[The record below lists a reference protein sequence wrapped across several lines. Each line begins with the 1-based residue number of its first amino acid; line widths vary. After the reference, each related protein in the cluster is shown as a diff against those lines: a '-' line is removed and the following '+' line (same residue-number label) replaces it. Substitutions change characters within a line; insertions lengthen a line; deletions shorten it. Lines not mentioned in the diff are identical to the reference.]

1 MYLKAYAGIYI
12 STEESLRSLQIMENT
27 AKTSLNDLFHL

>member
-1 MYLKAYAGIYI
+1 MYLKAHAGIYI
-12 STEESLRSLQIMENT
+12 STDESLRNLQIKENT